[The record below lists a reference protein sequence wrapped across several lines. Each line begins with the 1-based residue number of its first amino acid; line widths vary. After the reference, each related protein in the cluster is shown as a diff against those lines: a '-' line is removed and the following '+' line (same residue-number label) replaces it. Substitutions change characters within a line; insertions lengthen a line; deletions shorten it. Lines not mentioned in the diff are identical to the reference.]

1 MDVLGIDFGGSGIK
15 GAPVDLAAGRFA
27 RDRLRIDTP
36 RPSVPKAVADVVRT
50 IVEHFD
56 WSGSVGVTFPG
67 VVAGGIARSAAN
79 VDKRWIGLDA
89 DALFTEAT
97 GCPVTVLNDADAAGV
112 AEMTFGAGKG
122 RGGVVLVLTFGTG
135 IGSALFMDGALV
147 PNTELGHLELG
158 GKDAEH
164 RASAQVREAKGLSW
178 EKWAERVEAYLRH
191 IDALFSPGLII
202 LGGGVSKKSDKFLPL
217 IDGITAEVVPAA
229 LHNDAGI
236 IGAAMA
242 ARADR
247 PA

>member
-1 MDVLGIDFGGSGIK
+1 MDVLGIDIGGSGIK

-27 RDRLRIDTP
+27 RDRLRVDTP
-36 RPSVPKAVADVVRT
+36 RPSAPKAVAEVVRT

-67 VVAGGIARSAAN
+67 VVVGGVARSAAN

-89 DALFTEAT
+89 DALFTETT

-112 AEMTFGAGKG
+112 AEMTFGAGRG
-122 RGGVVLVLTFGTG
+122 RGGVVLMLTFGTG
-135 IGSALFMDGALV
+135 IGSALFMDGTLV

-158 GKDAEH
+158 GKEAEH
-164 RASAQVREAKGLSW
+164 RASGQVREVKGLSW

-202 LGGGVSKKSDKFLPL
+202 VGGGVSKKSDRFLPL
-217 IDGITAEVVPAA
+217 IDGVTAEVVPAA